1 MSTRVMSTGEY
12 IQMLE
17 MRIFEIITENERL
30 GKENEA
36 LKNRLRF
43 YENPNTP
50 PSQPTLKKQKD
61 DERDEKVEKKR
72 GAPLGH
78 RGATRKRREPDEVIH
93 LSTQECPYCH
103 HRGLGE
109 PIRTETKI
117 IEDIPP
123 PRKIRVTQFD
133 MDVYRCPNCGAEVK
147 AKHEDCPQI
156 GDLGIY
162 LLVYMTMLKYH
173 LRGPLRKVR
182 DFLYYKDSFEISPK
196 GVMDGLL
203 RVGDSCKNGYE
214 DLIRKIRN
222 SRWVH
227 VDETGI
233 KVNGEKWWLWI
244 FRTDKG
250 DVLIVIRKSRGK
262 DVPREILR
270 EYKGVV
276 IADGWRAYNR
286 FTLQRCWAHL
296 LRVVDDFKGAI
307 AGNKLSSEIHLKF
320 KELKDLLGKD
330 LSMEKR
336 ELIKTRLDR
345 EMEELV
351 KKHEGCKEIEKP
363 ITYIKN
369 GLGRWY
375 TCLLHPGMEP
385 TNNLAEQAIR
395 EHVIMRRIIGTF
407 RSENGSAN
415 YQYIASMPATWKLQG
430 KNPFEELESLLRRE
444 LCLK

>member
-1 MSTRVMSTGEY
+1 MSTGVMSTEEY

-17 MRIFEIITENERL
+17 RRIFEI
-30 GKENEA
+30 KAENEA
-36 LKNRLRF
+36 LKRENEMLKNRLRF

-61 DERDEKVEKKR
+61 EIDERAKKKR
-72 GAPLGH
+72 GAPQGH
-78 RGATRKRREPDEVIH
+78 RGATRKRREPDEIVH
-93 LSTQECPYCH
+93 LSTEECPYCH
-103 HRGLGE
+103 HCGLGK

-123 PRKIRVTQFD
+123 PGKIKVTQFD

-147 AKHEDCPQI
+147 AKHKDCPQI
-156 GDLGIY
+156 GDIGIY
-162 LLVYMTMLKYH
+162 LLVYMTMLKYY
-173 LRGPLRKVR
+173 LRGPLRRVK
-182 DFLYYKDSFEISPK
+182 DFLYYNDSFEISPK

-203 RVGDSCKNGYE
+203 RVGDSCKKGYK

-222 SRWVH
+222 SRWAH

-250 DVLIVIRKSRGK
+250 DALVVIRKSRGR
-262 DVPREILR
+262 DVPHEILG
-270 EYKGVV
+270 EYRGVV
-276 IADGWRAYNR
+276 ISDGWRAYNE
-286 FTLQRCWAHL
+286 FILQRCWAHL
-296 LRVVDDFKGAI
+296 LRVVDELKGTV
-307 AGNKLSSEIHLKF
+307 AGNKLSSDIHLKF
-320 KELKDLLGKD
+320 RELKDLLDKD
-330 LSMEKR
+330 LSMEER
-336 ELIKTRLDR
+336 EQIKIRLDR

-351 KKHEGCKEIEKP
+351 KKHESCKGIEKP

-369 GLGRWY
+369 GLGKWY
-375 TCLLHPGMEP
+375 TCLLYPGMEP

-395 EHVIMRRIIGTF
+395 EHVIMRKIIGTF
-407 RSENGSAN
+407 RSENGSVN
-415 YQYIASMPATWKLQG
+415 YQYIASILATWKLQG
-430 KNPFEELESLLRRE
+430 KNPFEELEALLRME